1 MAVTDLGPLNDEID
15 TLMGT
20 LRAESRDIRVFFQVF
35 ASKLTAALPDGVE
48 VEREGSV
55 FARRR
60 PVRRITVRAGDDLLE
75 AEMTRDGLVCR
86 EIQVLNGLTD
96 EISFEAWLRVLAASL
111 RQKARS
117 TAEASAV
124 LRALLT

>member
-1 MAVTDLGPLNDEID
+1 MNDLGPLNDEID
-15 TLMGT
+15 TLMGS

-35 ASKLTAALPDGVE
+35 AAKLLAALPDAVE
-48 VEREGSV
+48 IERDGAL

-60 PVRRITVRAGDDLLE
+60 PVRKITVRVADDILE
-75 AEMTRDGLVCR
+75 AEMTREGLVCR
-86 EIQVLNGLTD
+86 EVQVLNGLTD
-96 EISFEAWLRVLAASL
+96 EISFEAWMRVLAASL

>member
-1 MAVTDLGPLNDEID
+1 VTELGPLNDEID

-35 ASKLTAALPDGVE
+35 ASKLMAALPDAVE

-55 FARRR
+55 FTRRR
-60 PVRRITVRAGDDLLE
+60 PVRRLTVRVGEDLLE

-96 EISFEAWLRVLAASL
+96 EIGFEAWLRVLAASL

-117 TAEASAV
+117 TADASAV

>member
-1 MAVTDLGPLNDEID
+1 MSDLAPLNDEID
-15 TLMGT
+15 TLMAS

-35 ASKLTAALPDGVE
+35 AGKLSSALPDAVE
-48 VEREGSV
+48 IERDGSL
-55 FARRR
+55 FTRRR
-60 PVRRITVRAGDDLLE
+60 PIRRITVRVGDDILE
-75 AEMTRDGLVCR
+75 AEMTREGLVCR
-86 EIQVLNGLTD
+86 EVQVLNGLTE
-96 EISFEAWLRVLAASL
+96 EISFEAWMRVLAASL

>member
-1 MAVTDLGPLNDEID
+1 MSDLAPLNDEID
-15 TLMGT
+15 TLMAS

-35 ASKLTAALPDGVE
+35 AAKLLAALPDAVE
-48 VEREGSV
+48 IEREGSL

-60 PVRRITVRAGDDLLE
+60 PIRRINVRVGDDILE

-86 EIQVLNGLTD
+86 EVQVLNGLTD
-96 EISFEAWLRVLAASL
+96 EISFEAWMRLLAASL
-111 RQKARS
+111 RQKTRS

>member
-1 MAVTDLGPLNDEID
+1 MSDLGPLNDEID
-15 TLMGT
+15 TLMGS

-35 ASKLTAALPDGVE
+35 AAKLLTALPDAVE
-48 VEREGSV
+48 IDRDGAL

-60 PVRRITVRAGDDLLE
+60 PIRKLTVRVGDDILE
-75 AEMTRDGLVCR
+75 AEMTREGLVCR
-86 EIQVLNGLTD
+86 EVQDLNGLTD
-96 EISFEAWLRVLAASL
+96 EISFEAWMRVLAASL

>member
-1 MAVTDLGPLNDEID
+1 VNDLGPLNDEID
-15 TLMGT
+15 TLMGS

-35 ASKLTAALPDGVE
+35 AAKLLAALPDAVE
-48 VEREGSV
+48 IERDGAL

-60 PVRRITVRAGDDLLE
+60 PVRKITVRVADDILE
-75 AEMTRDGLVCR
+75 AEMTREGLVCR
-86 EIQVLNGLTD
+86 EVQVLNGLTD
-96 EISFEAWLRVLAASL
+96 EISFEAWMRVLAASL

>member
-1 MAVTDLGPLNDEID
+1 MSDLGPLNDEID
-15 TLMGT
+15 TLMGS

-35 ASKLTAALPDGVE
+35 AAKLLAALPDAVE
-48 VEREGSV
+48 IEREGSL
-55 FARRR
+55 FTRRR
-60 PVRRITVRAGDDLLE
+60 PIRSITVRAGDDILE
-75 AEMTRDGLVCR
+75 AEMTREGLVCR
-86 EIQVLNGLTD
+86 EVQVLNGLTD
-96 EISFEAWLRVLAASL
+96 EISFEAWMRVLAASL

>member
-1 MAVTDLGPLNDEID
+1 MTELGPLNDEID

-35 ASKLTAALPDGVE
+35 ASKLMAALPDAVE

-55 FARRR
+55 FTRRR
-60 PVRRITVRAGDDLLE
+60 PVRRLTVRVGEDLLE

-96 EISFEAWLRVLAASL
+96 EIGFEAWLRVLAASL

-117 TAEASAV
+117 TADASAV

>member
-1 MAVTDLGPLNDEID
+1 VSDLGPLNDEID
-15 TLMGT
+15 TLMGS

-35 ASKLTAALPDGVE
+35 AAKLLAALPDAVE
-48 VEREGSV
+48 IEREGSL
-55 FARRR
+55 FTRRR
-60 PVRRITVRAGDDLLE
+60 PIRSITVRAGDDILE
-75 AEMTRDGLVCR
+75 AEMTREGLVCR
-86 EIQVLNGLTD
+86 EVQVLNGLTD
-96 EISFEAWLRVLAASL
+96 EISFEAWMRVLAASL

>member
-1 MAVTDLGPLNDEID
+1 MSDLGPLNDEID
-15 TLMGT
+15 TLMGS

-35 ASKLTAALPDGVE
+35 AAKLLAALPDAVE
-48 VEREGSV
+48 IDRDGSL

-60 PVRRITVRAGDDLLE
+60 PIRRITVRAGDDILE
-75 AEMTRDGLVCR
+75 AEMTREGLVCR
-86 EIQVLNGLTD
+86 EVQVLNGLTD
-96 EISFEAWLRVLAASL
+96 EISFEAWMRVLAASL

>member
-1 MAVTDLGPLNDEID
+1 MTDLGPLNDEID
-15 TLMGT
+15 TLIGS

-35 ASKLTAALPDGVE
+35 AGKLLDALPDVVS
-48 VEREGSV
+48 VEREGPL

-60 PVRRITVRAGDDLLE
+60 PIRSLTVRVGDDILE
-75 AEMTRDGLVCR
+75 AEMTREGLSCR
-86 EIQVLNGLTD
+86 ETQVLNGLTE
-96 EISFEAWLRVLAASL
+96 EIGFEAWMRVLAASL
-111 RQKARS
+111 RQKAHS

>member
-1 MAVTDLGPLNDEID
+1 MSDRDPLNDESD
-15 TLMGT
+15 ALMAS
-20 LRAESRDIRVFFQVF
+20 LRAEARDIRVFFQVF
-35 ASKLTAALPDGVE
+35 AGKLAFALPDAVE
-48 VEREGSV
+48 IERDGSL
-55 FARRR
+55 FTRRR
-60 PVRRITVRAGDDLLE
+60 PIRRIAVRVGDDILQ

-86 EIQVLNGLTD
+86 EVQVLNGLTE
-96 EISFEAWLRVLAASL
+96 EISFEAWMRVLAASL

>member
-1 MAVTDLGPLNDEID
+1 LNDEID

-35 ASKLTAALPDGVE
+35 AAKLVSALPDAVE
-48 VEREGSV
+48 VEREGSL
-55 FARRR
+55 FSRRR
-60 PVRRITVRAGDDLLE
+60 PVRKITLRAGDDILE

-96 EISFEAWLRVLAASL
+96 EIGFEAWLRVLAASL

-117 TAEASAV
+117 TSEASAV
-124 LRALLT
+124 LRGLLT

>member
-1 MAVTDLGPLNDEID
+1 VSDLGPLNDEID
-15 TLMGT
+15 TLMGS

-35 ASKLTAALPDGVE
+35 AAKLLAALPDAVE
-48 VEREGSV
+48 IDRDGSL

-60 PVRRITVRAGDDLLE
+60 PIRRITVRAGDDILE
-75 AEMTRDGLVCR
+75 AEMTREGLVCR
-86 EIQVLNGLTD
+86 EVQVLNGLTD
-96 EISFEAWLRVLAASL
+96 EISFEAWMRVLAASL

>member
-1 MAVTDLGPLNDEID
+1 VSDLAPLNDEID
-15 TLMGT
+15 TLMGS

-35 ASKLTAALPDGVE
+35 AAKLLAALPDAVE
-48 VEREGSV
+48 IEREGSL
-55 FARRR
+55 FTRRR
-60 PVRRITVRAGDDLLE
+60 PIRSITVRAGDDILE
-75 AEMTRDGLVCR
+75 AEMTREGLVCR
-86 EIQVLNGLTD
+86 EVQVLNGLTD
-96 EISFEAWLRVLAASL
+96 EISFEAWMRVLAASL